1 MSWAD
6 EMDYEQDGEEGVEG
20 VEGVEVERSVMNSE
34 ELLVEAGDET
44 QARIKVERRV
54 RRYVVDDEGE
64 RWLVTTRFIAGEWR
78 ELGGVLERSISSHP
92 LGSGRMR
99 GNGNCKSGDVR
110 IGSVRRGHE

>member
-6 EMDYEQDGEEGVEG
+6 EMDYEQDGEEGEG
-20 VEGVEVERSVMNSE
+20 E

-54 RRYVVDDEGE
+54 RRYVVDDSCTCE
-64 RWLVTTRFIAGEWR
+64 RWLVTAWFIAGEWR

-92 LGSGRMR
+92 R
-99 GNGNCKSGDVR
+99 
-110 IGSVRRGHE
+110 